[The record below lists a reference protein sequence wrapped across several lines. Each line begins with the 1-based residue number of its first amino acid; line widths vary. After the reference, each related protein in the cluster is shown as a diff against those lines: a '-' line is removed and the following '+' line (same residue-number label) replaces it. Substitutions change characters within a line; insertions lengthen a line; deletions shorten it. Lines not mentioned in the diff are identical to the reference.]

1 MQDHDTWLVQA
12 DRLPLHELIED
23 ELLLACRWRAAKN
36 PTARRTGATE
46 NGSPCK

>member
-23 ELLLACRWRAAKN
+23 ELLLALPLAPRCEKPDCAAGL
-36 PTARRTGATE
+36 AAT
-46 NGSPCK
+46 